1 MITAHFPYS
10 FELALRILTFLSY
23 FKAPNFVW
31 LLSVDNVAFITVQNR
46 AFLSMVSAAIS
57 LARAL
62 YRTQHT
68 SFFHSH
74 FNIAEFMCDY
84 YRKSRFPFQPYSSIF
99 ILIP

>member
-1 MITAHFPYS
+1 MITAHFPFN
-10 FELALRILTFLSY
+10 FEVALRILTYLSY

-31 LLSVDNVAFITVQNR
+31 ILSVDNVTFITVQGR

-62 YRTQHT
+62 YRTLRT
-68 SFFHSH
+68 SVFHSH

-84 YRKSRFPFQPYSSIF
+84 YSRSRFPSQPYSSIF
-99 ILIP
+99 TLIP

>member
-1 MITAHFPYS
+1 MITAHFPFN
-10 FELALRILTFLSY
+10 FEVALRILTFLSY

-31 LLSVDNVAFITVQNR
+31 LLSVDNMTFITVNR

-57 LARAL
+57 LVRAL

-68 SFFHSH
+68 SIFNSH

-84 YRKSRFPFQPYSSIF
+84 YGRSRFPSQTYSSIF
-99 ILIP
+99 TLIP